1 MCQSYFENEQN
12 PIATKLLLDTGNSDA
27 LWFFKQGNDKIIVPK
42 LNIEDYLGRGFS
54 GDIYGEKG
62 KIKAFKI
69 KEFKF
74 INPLAS
80 FPDTIATSNS
90 DKNSGRGGS
99 IGSDII
105 RRFTIVLDYKSNI
118 VYLKKNS
125 QFDDPFNINMSGIEL
140 QHKGLQW
147 ISEGY
152 EENPTINNN
161 FFNSNGDKM
170 VNNFKYKFE
179 LKPIYVITN
188 IRKNSSGDSAGL
200 QKEDVIVK
208 IDGKNVYNFS
218 LQQINEL
225 LKSEEG
231 KIVEFE
237 IDRKGKI
244 IKFKIQLKNC
254 LELFP

>member
-1 MCQSYFENEQN
+1 M
-12 PIATKLLLDTGNSDA
+12 
-27 LWFFKQGNDKIIVPK
+27 
-42 LNIEDYLGRGFS
+42 
-54 GDIYGEKG
+54 
-62 KIKAFKI
+62 
-69 KEFKF
+69 
-74 INPLAS
+74 AS
-80 FPDTIATSNS
+80 FPDTLSTTNV
-90 DKNSGRGGS
+90 DKNIGRGGS

-105 RRFTIVLDYKSNI
+105 RRFTLVLDYKSNR

-125 QFDDPFNINMSGIEL
+125 QFDDPFNINMSGIEI

-161 FFNSNGDKM
+161 FYNSNGDKM
-170 VNNFKYKFE
+170 ANNFKYKYE
-179 LKPIYVITN
+179 LKPIYVITS
-188 IRKNSSGDSAGL
+188 IRKNSPGDSAGL

-208 IDGKNVYNFS
+208 IDGKNGYNFS

-244 IKFKIQLKNC
+244 MKFKIQLKDV
-254 LELFP
+254 LE